1 MSRLSAPL
9 DARMVSFFGLHPI
22 YTGSQASMPS
32 FPSPPAAKSDCIMVT
47 AVAFRYYFPESLGL
61 NMLAHTALKHCTLL
75 DE

>member
-1 MSRLSAPL
+1 
-9 DARMVSFFGLHPI
+9 
-22 YTGSQASMPS
+22 
-32 FPSPPAAKSDCIMVT
+32 MVT